1 MIFYSIT
8 NISDFL
14 GCVSKCTGDVA
25 FIDDNGEMQ
34 DLKRLARQDTPF
46 LGMIQSGCLRKLD
59 VRVCKVEDRMRLMR
73 YMHEM
78 RA

>member
-8 NISDFL
+8 NIPDFL

-25 FIDDNGEMQ
+25 FIDSNGELQ
-34 DLKRLARQDTPF
+34 DLKQLAKQSASV
-46 LGMIQSGCLRKLD
+46 LGLLQSGCLRNLD
-59 VRVCKVEDRMRLMR
+59 VRVGKAEDRMRLMR

-78 RA
+78 RV